1 MKTAELKYYEYFED
15 GSRFYCCSLIF
26 KKGCYNYEYNPNKK
40 ELRVKK
46 IKNQDKIL
54 KIKTFILKPE
64 VSRVII
70 NIDIMLR
77 CLRSKIEP
85 QNIICDEL
93 EVKEFLFKNFNYI
106 RVFKEKDQKI
116 RDTALKYVCD
126 PSSVYEDPDSNDF
139 GIVVDLIK
147 CGGLKC

>member
-1 MKTAELKYYEYFED
+1 LKKAELKYYDYFED
-15 GSRFYCCSLIF
+15 GSKFYCCSLF
-26 KKGCYNYEYNPNKK
+26 LEKGSYSYEYNPNKR
-40 ELRVKK
+40 ELRFKK
-46 IKNQDKIL
+46 IKKPNKIL
-54 KIKTFILKPE
+54 KSKVFILKPE

-70 NIDIMLR
+70 NIDILLR
-77 CLRSKIEP
+77 CIRSKIET
-85 QNIICDEL
+85 QNIICDGL

-106 RVFKEKDQKI
+106 RAFKEKDQKI

-139 GIVVDLIK
+139 GLVVDLIK